1 MAERRMFAKT
11 IIASDEFLKLP
22 LSAQALYFHLSMRG
36 DDDGFVN
43 NPISVRDG
51 IGASEADYRELIDR
65 RFVLPF
71 ESGVVVIKHWRIH
84 NYIQKDRYK
93 PTVYTEERSR
103 LTVKPNRAYTE
114 LKERDMRPVSKMDTM
129 YTQSSIGEIRLD
141 EFSSDV
147 DDVDTTSTERPV
159 ENFGEKQISYP
170 TLQEVL
176 DFAIAENLTAVNVYR
191 FYGYYQQNGW
201 KSNQGVRVF
210 DWKMRLREWNYADE
224 QKAKAEKKEEH
235 QGSFDTDDFFYAALA
250 HADRVFALDRDQ
262 EKSKERTENHE
273 SGQV

>member
-11 IIASDEFLKLP
+11 IIASDDFLKMP

-43 NPISVRDG
+43 NPISVRSE
-51 IGASEADYRELIDR
+51 IGASEDDYRELIDR
-65 RFVLPF
+65 RFILPF

-103 LTVKPNRAYTE
+103 LIVKPNRAYTE
-114 LKERDMRPVSKMDTM
+114 LKEHDMRPVSKTDTM
-129 YTQSSIGEIRLD
+129 YTQSSVGEIRLD

-147 DDVDTTSTERPV
+147 GDVDTTSAEEPV
-159 ENFGEKQISYP
+159 ESSVGKRMSYP

-191 FYGYYQQNGW
+191 FYGYYQTTGW
-201 KSNQGVRVF
+201 KSNQGVPVF
-210 DWKMRLREWNYADE
+210 DWKMRLREWNHADAE
-224 QKAKAEKKEEH
+224 KAKAEKKEER
-235 QGSFDTDDFFYAALA
+235 QGSFDTDDFFNAALA
-250 HADRVFALDRDQ
+250 RSYKDF
-262 EKSKERTENHE
+262 
-273 SGQV
+273 

>member
-11 IIASDEFLKLP
+11 IISSDDFLKMP

-43 NPISVRDG
+43 SPIAVRSE
-51 IGASEADYRELIDR
+51 IGASEADYRELIER
-65 RFVLPF
+65 RFILPF

-103 LTVKPNRAYTE
+103 LTVKQNRAYTE
-114 LKERDMRPVSKMDTM
+114 LKEHDMRPVSKTDTM

-147 DDVDTTSTERPV
+147 DDVDTTSTERHV
-159 ENFGEKQISYP
+159 ENFGEKQMSYP

-191 FYGYYQQNGW
+191 FYGYYQQTGW
-201 KSNQGVRVF
+201 RSNQGVVIG
-210 DWKMRLREWNYADE
+210 DWKMRLREWNHADE
-224 QKAKAEKKEEH
+224 KRAKEEKKEDY
-235 QGSFDTDDFFYAALA
+235 QGSFDVDDFFYAALA
-250 HADRVFALDRDQ
+250 RSYDGCALNQNQ
-262 EKSKERTENHE
+262 EKERGTK
-273 SGQV
+273 